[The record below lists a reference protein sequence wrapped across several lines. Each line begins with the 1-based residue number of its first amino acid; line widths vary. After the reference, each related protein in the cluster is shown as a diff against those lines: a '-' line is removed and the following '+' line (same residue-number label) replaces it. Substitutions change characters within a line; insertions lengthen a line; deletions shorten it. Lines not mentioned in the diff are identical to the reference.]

1 MTYYLLIL
9 VDLVEQKCFG
19 FQEIA
24 FIFCD
29 IIASCM
35 YMISAKWL
43 NIFIKV
49 IVDKWLEH
57 NEFVFRRSTKWILW
71 QYRGSSRSWL
81 QIPHRSGRF
90 GLHVPLWQ
98 SSTKTPTRYFLWH
111 SSISFQGIIPVQL
124 SDRHSSLQVFYY
136 FLSWWKILEIVP
148 VVCFIYWCWS
158 CIKCW

>member
-1 MTYYLLIL
+1 
-9 VDLVEQKCFG
+9 
-19 FQEIA
+19 
-24 FIFCD
+24 
-29 IIASCM
+29 
-35 YMISAKWL
+35 MISAKWL

-71 QYRGSSRSWL
+71 QHRGSSRSWL

-124 SDRHSSLQVFYY
+124 SDRHSSLQVFYD
-136 FLSWWKILEIVP
+136 FLSWSKNSWN
-148 VVCFIYWCWS
+148 CS
-158 CIKCW
+158 CSLFHLLMLKLYKVLIRRAIEPLKDKNMKLIIISTISSAFYTELIPHQN